1 MIVSL
6 RVNQNGQSAA
16 KNKRKEMII
25 MKFIK
30 SFIKKEKVKKSEI
43 KEVKTDEKD
52 QPINNIPGCRFPTDP
67 IEEDFYISQVLG
79 I

>member
-1 MIVSL
+1 
-6 RVNQNGQSAA
+6 
-16 KNKRKEMII
+16 

-30 SFIKKEKVKKSEI
+30 SFIKKEEVKKSEI
-43 KEVKTDEKD
+43 EEIEINEKD
-52 QPINNIPGCRFPTDP
+52 KPVDDIPGCRFPTDP

>member
-1 MIVSL
+1 
-6 RVNQNGQSAA
+6 
-16 KNKRKEMII
+16 

-30 SFIKKEKVKKSEI
+30 SFIKKEEVKKSEV
-43 KEVKTDEKD
+43 KEVRTDEKD
-52 QPINNIPGCRFPTDP
+52 QPIDNIPGCRFPSDP

>member
-1 MIVSL
+1 
-6 RVNQNGQSAA
+6 
-16 KNKRKEMII
+16 

-30 SFIKKEKVKKSEI
+30 SFIKKEEVKKSEIEI
-43 KEVKTDEKD
+43 KEVKTDVKD
-52 QPINNIPGCRFPTDP
+52 QPIDSIPGCRFPTDP

>member
-1 MIVSL
+1 
-6 RVNQNGQSAA
+6 
-16 KNKRKEMII
+16 

-30 SFIKKEKVKKSEI
+30 SFIKKEEAKKSKIEI

-52 QPINNIPGCRFPTDP
+52 QPIDNIPGCRFPTDP

>member
-1 MIVSL
+1 
-6 RVNQNGQSAA
+6 
-16 KNKRKEMII
+16 

-30 SFIKKEKVKKSEI
+30 SFIKKEEVKKSKIEI

-52 QPINNIPGCRFPTDP
+52 QPIDNIPGCRFPTDP

>member
-1 MIVSL
+1 
-6 RVNQNGQSAA
+6 
-16 KNKRKEMII
+16 

-30 SFIKKEKVKKSEI
+30 SFIKKEEVKKSET
-43 KEVKTDEKD
+43 EE
-52 QPINNIPGCRFPTDP
+52 INNKNQSIDDGIPGCRFPTDP

>member
-1 MIVSL
+1 
-6 RVNQNGQSAA
+6 
-16 KNKRKEMII
+16 

-30 SFIKKEKVKKSEI
+30 SFIKKEGVKKSEI

-52 QPINNIPGCRFPTDP
+52 QPIDNIPGCRFPTDP

>member
-1 MIVSL
+1 
-6 RVNQNGQSAA
+6 
-16 KNKRKEMII
+16 

-30 SFIKKEKVKKSEI
+30 SFIKKEEVKKSE
-43 KEVKTDEKD
+43 KEAEINEKKPVD
-52 QPINNIPGCRFPTDP
+52 DIPGCRFPTDP